1 MCGMSAFSHL
11 PDAEPMQIWE
21 GVVGRVVEGERVTM
35 ALIELAAGCVIP
47 EHRHHNEQLGVC
59 IAGSLRFRIGD
70 ETRDVGPGDGWRIL
84 GDIPH
89 QVETGPDGAVGAGVV
104 RPCALRLGRPRTA
117 PVSRSGPVLTAGAPT
132 DRVTAGMAAA
142 APNLV
147 AGWVRGEAPV
157 ALGSTHGVS
166 GGLHFT

>member
-11 PDAEPMQIWE
+11 PDAEPVQIWE

-89 QVETGPDGAVGAGVV
+89 QVQTGPDGAVVLESFAPARADWGGREPLPSPGADQFSPPGR
-104 RPCALRLGRPRTA
+104 RPIL
-117 PVSRSGPVLTAGAPT
+117 
-132 DRVTAGMAAA
+132 
-142 APNLV
+142 
-147 AGWVRGEAPV
+147 
-157 ALGSTHGVS
+157 
-166 GGLHFT
+166 